1 MRFPRFVVRAASA
14 ARSKASASA
23 GARIGVRTM
32 AFSPVAFTA
41 GIGGI
46 AAMIAGHTYN
56 WMEIKAAGI
65 FGIVCLLVALLL
77 TAGRSSFQ
85 VELSLAQDDVQVGQ
99 RAFGRLNVSNTGRRR
114 TMPVL
119 VELPVGRAQADFS
132 VPMLAPSAQHEEL
145 FAIPTRKRAV
155 INVGPVKS
163 VRSDPLGMIRREV
176 VWTEVE
182 QLFVHP
188 NTVNLEGPAAG
199 VVRDL
204 DGQTLRT
211 VTDND
216 MNFHALREYVP
227 GDDRRSIHWKSSA
240 RNQKLMVRQFEDTR
254 RTHIALALETDVRQF
269 GDPQSFELGVSVL
282 ASLGLNTIRGG
293 LERTVFAGP
302 HQVRTTS
309 PVSFLNAT
317 SGIEQTSGNP
327 VAGSSSF
334 GLNFLV
340 RDVSTTSGGTTGG
353 SASAG
358 ELLSGAETISRWAP
372 SASLA
377 VVITGTTTDIAQL
390 RTDAMLLPAGVR
402 TVFIRCG
409 VGLEERI
416 ATHDQVSFVDL
427 GRLDQLPKVL
437 RAAVLS

>member
-1 MRFPRFVVRAASA
+1 
-14 ARSKASASA
+14 
-23 GARIGVRTM
+23 
-32 AFSPVAFTA
+32 
-41 GIGGI
+41 
-46 AAMIAGHTYN
+46 
-56 WMEIKAAGI
+56 
-65 FGIVCLLVALLL
+65 
-77 TAGRSSFQ
+77 
-85 VELSLAQDDVQVGQ
+85 
-99 RAFGRLNVSNTGRRR
+99 
-114 TMPVL
+114 MPL
-119 VELPVGRAQADFS
+119 
-132 VPMLAPSAQHEEL
+132 LAPSAQHEEL

-334 GLNFLV
+334 GLNFLG